1 MVSVQDR
8 ALRVT
13 ESREKILK
21 PFVLDETLCL
31 YSPQD
36 NVDSLNHPR
45 IVAWNDFIDHRYEP
59 SLPGGRHRIM
69 LFVPCTKTK
78 PYPFSR
84 EHLHINRA
92 LVSAGFAP
100 SAALYPPD
108 DLMRELPAGFPR
120 EAVNLSPLVH
130 DDGTCFTAM

>member
-13 ESREKILK
+13 ESRQKILK

-45 IVAWNDFIDHRYEP
+45 IFAWNDFIDHRYEP
-59 SLPGGRHRIM
+59 SLPDGRRSIM

-78 PYPFSR
+78 PYSFSL
-84 EHLHINRA
+84 EHVHINRA
-92 LVSAGFAP
+92 LLSAGFAP
-100 SAALYPPD
+100 SA
-108 DLMRELPAGFPR
+108 RSIRPR
-120 EAVNLSPLVH
+120 
-130 DDGTCFTAM
+130 T